1 MIEFKGE
8 RIMEN
13 LDEAILY
20 LLEVFE
26 MMNKREEER
35 EKLIDQ
41 LNK

>member
-1 MIEFKGE
+1 
-8 RIMEN
+8 MEN
-13 LDEAILY
+13 LDEATLY